1 MTATT
6 LETTV
11 TTAPRRGAGRGRERA
26 VRAALLACTVVG
38 LAVLAALLL
47 DVAVAGVPRLDLD
60 FLSSYPSRHPEATG
74 ILAGLTGTLS
84 LLVLVVALAVPVGI
98 GAALYLEE
106 LAPPAATGWSARLA
120 RVAELN
126 IANLA
131 GVPSVVFGLLGSTLF
146 VYWLGFGRNL
156 LAGAATLALLVLPV
170 VIVASREALRA
181 VPQATREAGLA
192 LGATRWQV
200 VRSAVLPA
208 ARPGIATGTVLAVSR
223 AIGETAPLLLVG
235 GLASAR
241 FASAPWEPFAPFS
254 ALPVQILGFVQRPQP
269 AFREEA
275 AAAAIVVLMVVLLAA
290 NAVAVVLRARARRSL

>member
-6 LETTV
+6 PEATV
-11 TTAPRRGAGRGRERA
+11 STAPRRGAGRGRERA
-26 VRAALLACTVVG
+26 VRATLLACTIVG
-38 LAVLAALLL
+38 LAVLTVLLL
-47 DVAVAGVPRLDLD
+47 DVAVAGVPRLDLG
-60 FLSSYPSRHPEATG
+60 FLTSYPSRHPEATG

-106 LAPPAATGWSARLA
+106 LAPATTGWSARLA
-120 RVAELN
+120 RVAEIN

-156 LAGAATLALLVLPV
+156 LAGA
-170 VIVASREALRA
+170 
-181 VPQATREAGLA
+181 
-192 LGATRWQV
+192 
-200 VRSAVLPA
+200 
-208 ARPGIATGTVLAVSR
+208 
-223 AIGETAPLLLVG
+223 
-235 GLASAR
+235 R
-241 FASAPWEPFAPFS
+241 FPSAPWEPFAPFS

-275 AAAAIVVLMVVLLAA
+275 AAAAIVVLLVVLLAA

>member
-6 LETTV
+6 PEATV
-11 TTAPRRGAGRGRERA
+11 STAPRRGAGRGRERA
-26 VRAALLACTVVG
+26 VRATLLACTIVG
-38 LAVLAALLL
+38 LAVLTVLLL
-47 DVAVAGVPRLDLD
+47 DVAVAGVPRLDLG
-60 FLSSYPSRHPEATG
+60 FLTSYPSRHPEATG

-106 LAPPAATGWSARLA
+106 LAPATTGWSARLA
-120 RVAELN
+120 RVAEIN

-170 VIVASREALRA
+170 VIVASREALRG

-192 LGATRWQV
+192 LGATSWQV

-241 FASAPWEPFAPFS
+241 FPSAPWEPFAPFS

-275 AAAAIVVLMVVLLAA
+275 AAAAIVVLLVVLLAA